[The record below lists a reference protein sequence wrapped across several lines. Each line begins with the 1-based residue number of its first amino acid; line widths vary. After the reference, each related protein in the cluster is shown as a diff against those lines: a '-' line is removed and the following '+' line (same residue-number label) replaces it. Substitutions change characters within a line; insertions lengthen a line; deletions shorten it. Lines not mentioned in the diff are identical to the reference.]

1 MCANTATT
9 CRKFA
14 IGNGLIKMKILV
26 LNSGSSSQKACLF
39 DLAAPLPDDPPK
51 PLWEGKLEWRD
62 DRATLEARTASGAV
76 AKENVEPGE
85 RSAATSHLLNEL
97 ASGKTRVLESL
108 SEIDVVGHRIV
119 NGGRAYNR
127 PTVITPDVK
136 SAIEKMAVFAPLHN
150 RLELDGIVLIETL
163 FEKCRGAVPQVAVFD
178 TGFHS
183 GLSDAVAIYPGPYE
197 WAEQGIRKFGFHG
210 INHQYCAGRA
220 GQILGR
226 NLADLKLIT
235 CHLGNGCS
243 LAAIR
248 GGKSIDT
255 TMGFT
260 PLDGLMMGTR
270 SGSVDP
276 GILTYLMR
284 EKNLDGGALD
294 ELLNSKSG
302 LLGISGISADMR
314 EIISAMQGGN
324 QRAQLAFDIFV
335 HRLHAGVGSM
345 LAALNGVDAI
355 VFTGGIGENSP
366 DVRANTCD
374 RFSFLKLALDSNKN
388 SAKPVDTDIASP
400 ESAVR
405 ILVIRAQ
412 EDWAIARECWKL
424 FSNASTA
431 S

>member
-1 MCANTATT
+1 V
-9 CRKFA
+9 
-14 IGNGLIKMKILV
+14 KILV

-39 DLAAPLPDDPPK
+39 AFGAPLPDDPPK

-62 DRATLEARTASGAV
+62 ERATLEARSASGAV
-76 AKENVEPGE
+76 VRENVE
-85 RSAATSHLLNEL
+85 RSDRLAATSHLLNEL

-119 NGGRAYNR
+119 NGGGSYHC
-127 PTVITPDVK
+127 PTLITAEVK
-136 SAIEKMAVFAPLHN
+136 SAIEDMAVFAPLHN
-150 RLELDGIVLIETL
+150 RLELQGIALIEKL
-163 FEKCRGAVPQVAVFD
+163 CGAVPQVAVFD

-183 GLSDAVAIYPGPYE
+183 NLPDAAAIYPGPYE
-197 WAEQGIRKFGFHG
+197 WAEKGIRKFGFHG

-220 GQILGR
+220 AQILAK
-226 NLADLKLIT
+226 NLTGLNLIT

-284 EKNLDGGALD
+284 EKKLDGKALD
-294 ELLNSKSG
+294 EILNSKSG
-302 LLGISGISADMR
+302 LLGISGVSADMR
-314 EIISAMQGGN
+314 EVIAAMKSGK

-335 HRLHAGVGSM
+335 HRLRAGIGSM
-345 LAALNGVDAI
+345 LAALNGADAI

-366 DVRANTCD
+366 EVRADTCNH
-374 RFSFLKLALDSNKN
+374 FSFLNLALDASKN
-388 SAKPVDTDIASP
+388 SAKPVDSDIASP
-400 ESAVR
+400 ESTVR

-412 EDWAIARECWKL
+412 EDWAIASECCKL
-424 FSNASTA
+424 FSSAATA

>member
-1 MCANTATT
+1 V
-9 CRKFA
+9 
-14 IGNGLIKMKILV
+14 KILV

-39 DLAAPLPDDPPK
+39 DLGASLPIDPPT
-51 PLWEGKLEWRD
+51 PLWEGKLEWRG
-62 DRATLEARTASGAV
+62 DRAVLEARTASGLV
-76 AKENVEPGE
+76 SKENVERGD
-85 RSAATSHLLNEL
+85 RSVATSRLLNEL

-119 NGGRAYNR
+119 NGGRSYTR
-127 PTVITPDVK
+127 PTVITAEVK

-150 RLELDGIVLIETL
+150 RLELDGITLIEAL
-163 FEKCRGAVPQVAVFD
+163 FGKCRGSVPQLAVFD

-183 GLSDAVAIYPGPYE
+183 GLPDAAAIYPGPYE

-220 GQILGR
+220 AQILGS
-226 NLADLKLIT
+226 NLADVKLIS

-248 GGKSIDT
+248 GGQSIDT

-284 EKNLDGGALD
+284 EKKLDGKALD
-294 ELLNSKSG
+294 EMLNSKSG

-314 EIISAMQGGN
+314 EIIASKQSGN

-335 HRLHAGVGSM
+335 HRLCAGVGAM
-345 LAALNGVDAI
+345 LAALGGADAMI
-355 VFTGGIGENSP
+355 FTAGIGENSP
-366 DVRANTCD
+366 DVRAATCGN
-374 RFSFLKLALDSNKN
+374 FSFLGLELDSAKN
-388 SAKPVDTDIASP
+388 SAKPADIDIATPDST
-400 ESAVR
+400 VR
-405 ILVIRAQ
+405 ILVIHAQ
-412 EDWAIARECWKL
+412 EDWAIALECWKL
-424 FSNASTA
+424 SSHASA
-431 S
+431 C

>member
-1 MCANTATT
+1 
-9 CRKFA
+9 
-14 IGNGLIKMKILV
+14 MKILV

-39 DLAAPLPDDPPK
+39 DLGPPLPDDPPK
-51 PLWEGKLEWRD
+51 PLWQGKLEWRD
-62 DRATLEARTASGAV
+62 DRATLEAGTASGAV
-76 AKENVEPGE
+76 AKENVERGE

-127 PTVITPDVK
+127 PMVITPDVK
-136 SAIEKMAVFAPLHN
+136 SAIEKMAAFAPLHN
-150 RLELDGIVLIETL
+150 RLELDGIALIEAL
-163 FEKCRGAVPQVAVFD
+163 FEKCRGSVPQLAVFD

-183 GLSDAVAIYPGPYE
+183 SLPDAAAIYPGPYE
-197 WAEQGIRKFGFHG
+197 WVEQGIRKFGFHG

-220 GQILGR
+220 AQILGR
-226 NLADLKLIT
+226 NLADLKLIS

-243 LAAIR
+243 LAAVR
-248 GGKSIDT
+248 GGQSIDT

-284 EKNLDGGALD
+284 EKKLDGKALD
-294 ELLNSKSG
+294 EILNSKSG

-314 EIISAMQGGN
+314 EIIAAMQSGN

-335 HRLHAGVGSM
+335 HRLCAGVGAM
-345 LAALNGVDAI
+345 LAALGGADAI
-355 VFTGGIGENSP
+355 IFTAGIGENSP
-366 DVRANTCD
+366 EVRAATCGNL
-374 RFSFLKLALDSNKN
+374 SFLGLELDSAKN
-388 SAKPVDTDIASP
+388 SAKPADIDIATP
-400 ESAVR
+400 DSAVR
-405 ILVIRAQ
+405 ILVIHAQ
-412 EDWAIARECWKL
+412 EDWAIALECWKL
-424 FSNASTA
+424 SSRASA
-431 S
+431 AC

>member
-1 MCANTATT
+1 MGTT

-150 RLELDGIVLIETL
+150 RLELDGIALIETL

-183 GLSDAVAIYPGPYE
+183 GLSDAAAIYPGPYE

-284 EKNLDGGALD
+284 EKKLDGKALD
-294 ELLNSKSG
+294 GLLNSKSG

-314 EIISAMQGGN
+314 EIIAAMKSGN

-335 HRLHAGVGSM
+335 HRLHAGIGSM

-366 DVRANTCD
+366 DVRAKTCNH
-374 RFSFLKLALDSNKN
+374 FSFLKLALDATKN

-412 EDWAIARECWKL
+412 EDWAVALECWKL
-424 FSNASTA
+424 FSRTSAAS
-431 S
+431 